1 MSSMARDQF
10 GLQDPNVKEE
20 FDFLTAGTEENP
32 IVVEP
37 EGQAPERQRD
47 PETGRF
53 LPAEQQPQAQ
63 ESQFQVPPDGD
74 AGPMVKEDNDAF
86 GLPAAGELQAP
97 EPQEQIPTGEQEQVE
112 QLIFGKYKSMEEAEK
127 GYKEI
132 VALQTRTAQARRA
145 AERKF
150 DDAAQ
155 YTSRLEEQMRQALP
169 ILQQANQP
177 PQAPQEPQLG
187 SEWYGGQGDLTP
199 QQIQQLVDQ
208 QLSSRLDTLT
218 QQAQAQAEQTRTM
231 QEAET
236 AVMGFYEKHPEV
248 TFEGDLDGQITET
261 ILSLNDA
268 WGKGGQDPLDIGN
281 PDSLEIAYEATK
293 NPELRSVLEMN
304 PAYVDSDAGMQ
315 MARFQ
320 AAIIKGEVPI
330 TQSVVQG
337 TTSAAPGTPAGGQRR
352 PVTEKASVGAAPA
365 TSDTP
370 LDEFEQAVLE
380 FKKNRTAGLSGSAFS

>member
-1 MSSMARDQF
+1 MARDQF

-132 VALQTRTAQARRA
+132 VALQTKTAQARRA
-145 AERKF
+145 AERK
-150 DDAAQ
+150 DSERAE
-155 YTSRLEEQMRQALP
+155 YIERLEEQMRQALP
-169 ILQQANQP
+169 LLQQANQP
-177 PQAPQEPQLG
+177 PTPQEPQLG
-187 SEWYGGQGDLTP
+187 NEWFGEGGGNLTP
-199 QQIQQLVDQ
+199 QQIQQLVDK
-208 QLSSRLDTLT
+208 QLSTRLDTLT
-218 QQAQAQAEQTRTM
+218 QQAQQQAEQQRTM

-248 TFEGDLDGQITET
+248 SFEGELDGQITET

-268 WGKGGQDPLDIGN
+268 WARGGQDPLDISN

-293 NPELRSVLEMN
+293 NPELRGVLELN
-304 PAYVDSDAGMQ
+304 PAYIDTDAGMQ

-320 AAIIKGEVPI
+320 AAIVKGEVPI

-337 TTSAAPGTPAGGQRR
+337 TTSQTPGTPAGGQRR

-365 TSDTP
+365 TSDKP

>member
-1 MSSMARDQF
+1 MPRDQF
-10 GLQDPNVKEE
+10 GLQDPDLKNKDE
-20 FDFLTAGTEENP
+20 FDFLTIGTEENP
-32 IVVEP
+32 IVVGEP
-37 EGQAPERQRD
+37 EGQAPERPRD

-53 LPAEQQPQAQ
+53 LPQEQPQAQ
-63 ESQFQVPPDGD
+63 ESQFQVPADGD
-74 AGPMVKEDNDAF
+74 ASPMVKETKDEF
-86 GLPAAGELQAP
+86 GLAAQEPQAQ
-97 EPQEQIPTGEQEQVE
+97 EPQEPVPTGEQEAVE

-132 VALQTRTAQARRA
+132 VALQTKTAQARRA
-145 AERKF
+145 AERRENER
-150 DDAAQ
+150 AEYVQ
-155 YTSRLEEQMRQALP
+155 RLEASLQQALP
-169 ILQQANQP
+169 IIQQANQQQP
-177 PQAPQEPQLG
+177 RPQEPQLG
-187 SEWYGGQGDLTP
+187 SEWYGEAGNLTP
-199 QQIQQLVDQ
+199 QQIQQMVDQ
-208 QLSSRLDTLT
+208 QLSTRLDTLT
-218 QQAQAQAEQTRTM
+218 QQAQAQAEQQRTM

-261 ILSLNDA
+261 ILSLNES
-268 WGKGGQDPLDIGN
+268 WERGGQDPLDISN
-281 PDSLEIAYEATK
+281 PESLEIAYEAAK

-320 AAIIKGEVPI
+320 AALIKGEVPI
-330 TQSVVQG
+330 TQNVVQG
-337 TTSAAPGTPAGGQRR
+337 TTSATPGTPAGGQRR

-365 TSDTP
+365 QSDKP